1 MAIFLSKRFESQ
13 VTLMHVFP
21 NEPVSLPAKN
31 YAVRESYA
39 PISNAIGQFPRTLPV
54 PETKEYAIPD
64 EVAAEISE
72 GYLTEGQEL
81 LSQATLR
88 LRQEKIVTKQ
98 RLLEG
103 TDVAEVIIKEAET
116 GNYDIVIIGNS
127 EGEGKEL
134 DFHLGSVAE
143 KVS

>member
-54 PETKEYAIPD
+54 PETKEYAMPD

-81 LSQATLR
+81 LSQSTLR
-88 LRQEKIVTKQ
+88 FKEEKIMTRE

-103 TDVAEVIIKEAET
+103 FDIPDTIITEAEA
-116 GNYDIVIIGNS
+116 GSYGLVVMGNS
-127 EGEGKEL
+127 EGEEKEL
-134 DFHLGSVAE
+134 DLHLGS
-143 KVS
+143 